1 MRIETAEALAEA
13 ALTEARHRITR
24 AIDDRI
30 EAQARAMGYNSA
42 ASLAGYSGSTAPQYR
57 EEALAFIAWR
67 DQCWLSAFE
76 VLNKAEQTGVV
87 PTVEAVL
94 DALPKWTGG
103 A

>member
-13 ALTEARHRITR
+13 ALTEAKARITR

-42 ASLAGYSGSTAPQYR
+42 AYLAGYTGSTVPQYR
-57 EEALAFIAWR
+57 DEALAFIAWR

-76 VLNKAEQTGVV
+76 VLSEAEQTGVV
-87 PTVEAVL
+87 PTVEVVL
-94 DALPKWTGG
+94 DALPEWG
-103 A
+103 AP